1 MEGIRLGVPDKQAQH
16 TVTVAN
22 GVLVHRPGL
31 RDGRQATLTVRY
43 GDLLAALFSGQPLAA
58 KLASGDAKIE
68 GDPAA
73 FARLIGWLD
82 KPDPAFN
89 IVTP

>member
-1 MEGIRLGVPDKQAQH
+1 M
-16 TVTVAN
+16 TVAN
-22 GVLVHRPGL
+22 GVLVHRLGL

-43 GDLLAALFSGQPLAA
+43 ADLLAALFAGQSLATRV
-58 KLASGDAKIE
+58 ASGEAKIE

-73 FARLIGWLD
+73 FARLVGWLD